1 MIESALHLRG
11 IKEHYNAANRFIE
24 ENVRKGL
31 GNKVAIICEDEQ
43 VTYQDLLRRVNQF
56 GSALRNVDVES
67 ENRILLLTYDSPE
80 FVVSFFGAMKIG
92 AIPIPV
98 NTMLQPHD
106 YEYLLNNSRAKVLV
120 VHEDFWEK
128 IKDYRERFIYLK
140 QVIVISE
147 NVSICTD
154 VVDFLEFVNCASE
167 DLETYY
173 SSPEDSA
180 FWLYSSGST
189 GNPKGVIHHQ
199 KSMEVAFNNY
209 ARQVLQIN
217 ENDITFS
224 ASKLFFA
231 YGLGNAM
238 YFPFGAGGTTVLLKD
253 RPTPEKIFEQLVKS
267 KPTIFFGVPT
277 LYGSMINYVEKTG
290 VVPDL
295 SSVRICASAGEA
307 LPAKF
312 IEKWRELFNLD
323 ILDGI
328 GSTEALHIYLSNRLG
343 DIKAGSTGKIVPGY
357 EARILNDQSI
367 EVGPN
372 ETGDLVIKGESLTG
386 GYWCNLEENHKK
398 FYGEWMHTGDK
409 YYRDKDGYFWYSGRS
424 DDMLKVGGIW
434 VSPIEIETVLFQHE
448 KVLEVAV
455 IGKKTENNLVY
466 PKAYIV
472 LKEGVTPSEELSDE
486 LKLYVKEQL
495 APYKYPREIEFLDDL
510 PKTATGKVQRF
521 RLRV

>member
-1 MIESALHLRG
+1 MIESVMNLRG
-11 IKEHYNAANRFIE
+11 VKEHYNAANRFID

-31 GNKVAIICEDEQ
+31 GNKVAIICDDEQ
-43 VTYQDLLRRVNQF
+43 VTYQDLQRRVNQF
-56 GSALRNVDVES
+56 GSALRNINVES

-80 FVVSFFGAMKIG
+80 FIVSFFGAMKIG

-98 NTMLQPHD
+98 NTMLQPND

-120 VHEDFWEK
+120 IHEDFWEK
-128 IKDYRERFIYLK
+128 VKDIRDRFIYLK
-140 QVIVISE
+140 EVIVISE
-147 NVSICTD
+147 SASKSTD
-154 VVDFLEFVNCASE
+154 VIDFLEFVDCAST

-173 SSPEDSA
+173 SSSEDA
-180 FWLYSSGST
+180 GFWLYSSGST

-199 KSMEVAFNNY
+199 KSMEVAFDNF
-209 ARQVLQIN
+209 AKQVLHMT
-217 ENDITFS
+217 EDDITFS

-231 YGLGNAM
+231 YGLGNGM
-238 YFPFGAGGTTVLLKD
+238 YFPFGTGGTAVLLKD
-253 RPTPEKIFEQLVKS
+253 RPTPDKVFEKLVES

-277 LYGSMINYVEKTG
+277 LYGAMINYVEKTG
-290 VVPDL
+290 IVPDL
-295 SSVRICASAGEA
+295 SSVRVCVSAGEA
-307 LPAKF
+307 LPATF
-312 IEKWRELFNLD
+312 YNKWKELFGID

-328 GSTEALHIYLSNRLG
+328 GSTEALHIFLSNRIG
-343 DIKAGSTGKIVPGY
+343 DIKAGSTGKVVPGY

-372 ETGDLVIKGESLTG
+372 EIGDLVIKGESLTG
-386 GYWCNLEENHKK
+386 GYWCNIEENHRK

-409 YYRDKDGYFWYSGRS
+409 YYQDEDGHFWYTGRS

-448 KVLEVAV
+448 DVLECAV
-455 IGKKTENNLVY
+455 IGKKTENNLVF
-466 PKAYIV
+466 PKAFIV
-472 LKEGVTPSEELSDE
+472 LKDGVTASERLSDE
-486 LKLYVKEQL
+486 LKLYVKSNL
-495 APYKYPREIEFLDDL
+495 APYKYPREIEFIDEL

>member
-1 MIESALHLRG
+1 MIEPALNLRG
-11 IKEHYNAANRFIE
+11 IKEHYNAASRFIE
-24 ENVRKGL
+24 DNVRKGL
-31 GNKVAIICEDEQ
+31 GNKVAIIFDDEQ
-43 VTYQDLLRRVNQF
+43 LTYNDLLRRVNQF
-56 GSALRNVDVES
+56 GSALRNVGVES

-80 FVVSFFGAMKIG
+80 FAVSFFGAMKIG

-98 NTMLQPHD
+98 NTMLQPND

-120 VHEDFWEK
+120 IHEDFWDE
-128 IKDYRERFIYLK
+128 IKEIRERFIYLK

-147 NVSICTD
+147 NVSKNTD
-154 VVDFLEFVNCASE
+154 VIDFLEFIDCASE

-173 SSPEDSA
+173 STSEDPG

-199 KSMEVAFNNY
+199 KGMEVAFDNY
-209 ARQVLQIN
+209 AKQVLQIT
-217 ENDITFS
+217 ENDTTFS

-231 YGLGNAM
+231 YGLGNGM
-238 YFPFGAGGTTVLLKD
+238 YFPFGAGGTAILMKE
-253 RPTPEKIFEQLVKS
+253 RPTPEKVFEKLIES

-277 LYGSMINYVEKTG
+277 LYGAMINYVEKTG
-290 VVPDL
+290 IVPDL
-295 SSVRICASAGEA
+295 SSVRVCVSAGEA
-307 LPAKF
+307 LPGTF
-312 IEKWRELFNLD
+312 MSKWKDLFGLD

-328 GSTEALHIYLSNRLG
+328 GSTEALHIFLSNRMG

-357 EARILNDQSI
+357 EARILNDQAI

-372 ETGDLVIKGESLTG
+372 EIGDLVIKGESLTG
-386 GYWCNLEENHKK
+386 GYWCNLEENHRK

-409 YYRDKDGYFWYSGRS
+409 YYQDEDGYFWYSGRS

-455 IGKKTENNLVY
+455 IGKKTENNLVF
-466 PKAYIV
+466 PKAFIV
-472 LKEGVTPSEELSDE
+472 LKDGVTPSEELSDE
-486 LKLYVKEQL
+486 LKLFVKTNL
-495 APYKYPREIEFLDDL
+495 APYKYPREIEFKDEL